1 MASRQTSLV
10 TGNYSWST
18 LASQLQDPA
27 LLNHLQTSSTDSQPN
42 ILLLLHP
49 ILIFTFNLFLT
60 TFKILMQACIKI
72 RGSYEVLMA
81 VNVRLTECCEVTL
94 QMEVGGPSELSTR
107 TYTAFVP

>member
-1 MASRQTSLV
+1 
-10 TGNYSWST
+10 
-18 LASQLQDPA
+18 
-27 LLNHLQTSSTDSQPN
+27 
-42 ILLLLHP
+42 
-49 ILIFTFNLFLT
+49 
-60 TFKILMQACIKI
+60 MQACIKI